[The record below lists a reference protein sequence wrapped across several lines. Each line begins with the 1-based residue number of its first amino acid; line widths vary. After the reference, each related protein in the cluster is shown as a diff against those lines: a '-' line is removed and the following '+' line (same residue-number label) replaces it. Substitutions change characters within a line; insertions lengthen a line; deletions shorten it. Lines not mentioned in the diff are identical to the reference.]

1 MTAVS
6 LATPAATT
14 ATTAAGTAQT
24 TLGSNYQTFLKLLM
38 TQLQNQDPTSPL
50 DTNQFTSQ
58 LVQYSSVEQQI
69 ATNSNLGQLIQLGQ
83 SNAMLQSAA
92 IVGHQVT
99 VQSSQLSLQNG
110 QAALHYTATQAGPVA
125 ITVSD
130 ANGKVVDT
138 ASMTAA
144 KGLNSWA
151 WDGSNQK
158 GGTSP
163 DGAYSVSVTDA
174 SSSGTG
180 AALPFTVTG
189 LATGVTQSGGTSML
203 QLGTLA
209 VPFSALSSVGK

>member
-6 LATPAATT
+6 LATPAPASST
-14 ATTAAGTAQT
+14 APGAAQT

-99 VQSSQLSLQNG
+99 VQSNQLSLQNG
-110 QAALHYTATQAGPVA
+110 QAALQYTATQAGPVA
-125 ITVSD
+125 ISIADT
-130 ANGKVVDT
+130 NGKIVST
-138 ASMTAA
+138 ATATAA
-144 KGLNSWA
+144 KGQNAWT
-151 WDGSNQK
+151 WDGTNQY
-158 GGTSP
+158 GTTSP
-163 DGAYSVSVTDA
+163 DGAYTVSIADA
-174 SSSGTG
+174 SSKGSG

-189 LATGVTQSGGTSML
+189 TATGVTQTGGSNTL
-203 QLGTLA
+203 QIGALS
-209 VPFSALSSVGK
+209 VPFSSIASVGK